1 MPNSGP
7 QMESYSKHGANVV
20 SGRSSE
26 DLINTALLIAEYL
39 TNNCN
44 LEDNS
49 SLDKYGCS
57 RKPP

>member
-1 MPNSGP
+1 
-7 QMESYSKHGANVV
+7 MESNSKHGLNVV

-26 DLINTALLIAEYL
+26 DPISTALLIAEYL